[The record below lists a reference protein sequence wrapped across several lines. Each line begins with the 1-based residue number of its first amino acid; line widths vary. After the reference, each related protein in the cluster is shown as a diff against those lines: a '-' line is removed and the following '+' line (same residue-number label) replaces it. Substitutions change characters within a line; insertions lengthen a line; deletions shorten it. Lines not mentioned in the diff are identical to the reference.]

1 MTTPPAPGFFNGIAV
16 VFRMQ
21 MRRLIRGKKLRL
33 GLVSCGLVL
42 FAVIAARYAS
52 ERDVGADRSAELAAE
67 AITAGYGW
75 GYFKLLVFLLPFLFT
90 SSAIAE
96 EVESRTF
103 AFLTARPVGRVAIT
117 LGKYLAGTVLA
128 LGLILGTAI
137 ILHFAG
143 YATEPTA
150 MIDELGSTGRAL
162 LGLGLLT
169 ICYCAICVF
178 WGAIAPEAAGI
189 VSALYLAVIEF
200 LVSYLPG
207 YFRCLSMNFLGRRV
221 AGFEPGG
228 LMPEI
233 APEVPMYVGAP
244 VIVGV
249 TFLFL
254 FFASLTVQMS
264 EYRFSQA

>member
-1 MTTPPAPGFFNGIAV
+1 MTPPAPGFFQGITV

-52 ERDVGADRSAELAAE
+52 QRDVGADRSAELAAE
-67 AITAGYGW
+67 AIHAGFSW
-75 GYFKLLVFLLPFLFT
+75 GYYKLLVFLLPFLFT

-117 LGKYLAGTVLA
+117 LGKYFAGTALA
-128 LGLILGTAI
+128 LALILGTAV

-150 MIDELGSTGRAL
+150 MIDELASTGRAL

-169 ICYCAICVF
+169 VCYSAICLF
-178 WGAIAPEAAGI
+178 WGALAPEAAGI
-189 VSALYLAVIEF
+189 VSGLYLAIIEF

-207 YFRCLSMNFLGRRV
+207 HFRIISMNYLGQSV

-233 APEVPMYVGAP
+233 APAIPMYVGAP
-244 VIVGV
+244 VIVLV
-249 TFLFL
+249 TLFFL
-254 FFASLTVQMS
+254 FFASLTVQTS